1 MGLHVYSDKDKALH
15 IGDVSE
21 PLCFDSITINPI
33 DSDGEFEIEMWDDH
47 TYLTTEEAKQL
58 IDYLTKSINAR

>member
-1 MGLHVYSDKDKALH
+1 MIND
-15 IGDVSE
+15 
-21 PLCFDSITINPI
+21 ITINPI